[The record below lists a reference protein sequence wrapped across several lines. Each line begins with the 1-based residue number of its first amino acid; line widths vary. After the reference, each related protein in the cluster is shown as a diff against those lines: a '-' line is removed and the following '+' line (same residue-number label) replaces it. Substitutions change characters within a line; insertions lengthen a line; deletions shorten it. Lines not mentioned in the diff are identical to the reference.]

1 LSRQI
6 FLGEKLAF
14 FTQTTNSFL
23 QKLNHKLKKHQFFRR
38 NLAKIFHQIS
48 AQKWRFSR
56 KPEPL
61 SGGEDM

>member
-1 LSRQI
+1 
-6 FLGEKLAF
+6 LAF